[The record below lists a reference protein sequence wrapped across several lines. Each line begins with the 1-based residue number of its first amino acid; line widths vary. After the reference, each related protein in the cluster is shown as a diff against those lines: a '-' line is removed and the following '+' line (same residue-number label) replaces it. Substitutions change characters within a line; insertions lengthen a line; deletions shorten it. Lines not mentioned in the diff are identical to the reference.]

1 MVVPSGGAGGAPSAP
16 QVDRSEVIKSN
27 LNPVFAKIFTVDYY
41 FEEVQKL
48 RFEVYDSHG
57 HAGVGTHDDDFL
69 GGMECTVGQVSPPL
83 GPPAHWWD
91 DVPSPSPSFFADR
104 GAEAGDEAAV
114 PQIWEIRREIHHH
127 GERPGWAAGGGT
139 PVTLLPSRP
148 YIQLPHAS
156 QVDWGPPGSC
166 YPPWGSPQCQ
176 EARGGWEGRRAGGQH
191 HARC

>member
-1 MVVPSGGAGGAPSAP
+1 M
-16 QVDRSEVIKSN
+16 IKSN

-69 GGMECTVGQVSPPL
+69 GGMECTVGQVSPPP
-83 GPPAHWWD
+83 GPPAHRWD
-91 DVPSPSPSFFADR
+91 DVPSPSPPFFADR

-127 GERPGWAAGGGT
+127 GERPGWAAGGSGVALSGAHMWGDPSDPPPIPAIY
-139 PVTLLPSRP
+139 PVAPRIPDGL
-148 YIQLPHAS
+148 
-156 QVDWGPPGSC
+156 
-166 YPPWGSPQCQ
+166 GSP
-176 EARGGWEGRRAGGQH
+176 W
-191 HARC
+191 

>member
-1 MVVPSGGAGGAPSAP
+1 MVPSGGAGGAPSAP

-69 GGMECTVGQVSPPL
+69 GGMECTVGQVSPPP
-83 GPPAHWWD
+83 GPPAHPRA

-114 PQIWEIRREIHHH
+114 PQVWEIRGEIHHH
-127 GERPGWAAGGGT
+127 GERPSSAAGGSGT
-139 PVTLLPSRP
+139 GRCSGMSRG
-148 YIQLPHAS
+148 Q
-156 QVDWGPPGSC
+156 
-166 YPPWGSPQCQ
+166 
-176 EARGGWEGRRAGGQH
+176 RGGTERGTRVVGPQ
-191 HARC
+191 